1 MQIKLNVS
9 EHLLTLAGTSML
21 AGGSENVDTIKVTF
35 DSTWNGFGKLAV
47 FNTEKTDSTNVAI
60 DTDGIATIP
69 SLKSKKYLRIGIVGI
84 KNEQTYTT
92 NVIKVYVE
100 DGAVKSESEAP
111 ADDVYHQ
118 ILSMFG
124 EMTTTLSN
132 IIDDSAPASTRT
144 YSSNKIE
151 KLTTNLNR
159 ATLIAEGK
167 TTYGGGFRLYSMGSL
182 LIVENIAGTLATS
195 PAEATLFTYSDKYPA
210 VASDQTQKVGA
221 GISITLTAN
230 RELKYSFSGGKVESG
245 MELFFADSV
254 AEDTQINELTNQI
267 SDVETDV
274 NELNIDIS
282 YILSD
287 EPKEVAIEDLQNA
300 TFFENQNATTNQEG
314 AGLKELNNYDTYFIV
329 PSKDIDIY
337 CSEDELNSSTYFAIV
352 HGENYK
358 GIKEYS
364 EWTTY
369 LCDNAIRYRKN
380 EGTLPTIDNK
390 LHVSEGDLLMFTI
403 FNDEYNSIVG
413 VESEKKINSEFI
425 NEVTNEVS
433 DEVISKLNIEKNI
446 MFKSGESIDISMGKS
461 HYVFKRDN
469 KPTYNLDTWRLYQ
482 GGLKKPDGSFFNM
495 WNGQDAEGVLKI
507 DGESDFIGGYHGDEI
522 FSKIIIFIDG
532 NEIDLSADISQTEF
546 KNITIYV
553 TSDIYHH
560 FNSEKAGSKAFS
572 REKILVFENN
582 SVRVRNEFTA
592 LESVVASSR
601 DCLFQCTYKDG
612 NEEIALAYNVNTDYK
627 MYRLSD
633 SNYPAGS
640 ENMNEVNL
648 VTKYGTINFKSL
660 YTNHK
665 DTYFGSVAYYFIESQ
680 NRIKFYFDGIRAAYP
695 IQINENE
702 KIVSDFIFTII

>member
-1 MQIKLNVS
+1 M
-9 EHLLTLAGTSML
+9 
-21 AGGSENVDTIKVTF
+21 
-35 DSTWNGFGKLAV
+35 
-47 FNTEKTDSTNVAI
+47 
-60 DTDGIATIP
+60 
-69 SLKSKKYLRIGIVGI
+69 
-84 KNEQTYTT
+84 
-92 NVIKVYVE
+92 
-100 DGAVKSESEAP
+100 
-111 ADDVYHQ
+111 
-118 ILSMFG
+118 
-124 EMTTTLSN
+124 
-132 IIDDSAPASTRT
+132 
-144 YSSNKIE
+144 
-151 KLTTNLNR
+151 
-159 ATLIAEGK
+159 
-167 TTYGGGFRLYSMGSL
+167 
-182 LIVENIAGTLATS
+182 
-195 PAEATLFTYSDKYPA
+195 
-210 VASDQTQKVGA
+210 ASDQTQKVGE

-230 RELKYSFSGGKVESG
+230 RELKYLFSSGNGKVESG

-358 GIKEYS
+358 GIKEYP

-446 MFKSGESIDISMGKS
+446 IFKSGESIDISMGKS

-482 GGLKKPDGSFFNM
+482 GGLKKPDVEWTRCRRCLENR
-495 WNGQDAEGVLKI
+495 WRIRL
-507 DGESDFIGGYHGDEI
+507 YRW
-522 FSKIIIFIDG
+522 
-532 NEIDLSADISQTEF
+532 LSW
-546 KNITIYV
+546 
-553 TSDIYHH
+553 
-560 FNSEKAGSKAFS
+560 
-572 REKILVFENN
+572 R
-582 SVRVRNEFTA
+582 
-592 LESVVASSR
+592 
-601 DCLFQCTYKDG
+601 
-612 NEEIALAYNVNTDYK
+612 
-627 MYRLSD
+627 
-633 SNYPAGS
+633 
-640 ENMNEVNL
+640 
-648 VTKYGTINFKSL
+648 
-660 YTNHK
+660 
-665 DTYFGSVAYYFIESQ
+665 
-680 NRIKFYFDGIRAAYP
+680 
-695 IQINENE
+695 
-702 KIVSDFIFTII
+702 

>member
-84 KNEQTYTT
+84 MNEQTYTT

-159 ATLIAEGK
+159 ATMIAEGK

-195 PAEATLFTYSDKYPA
+195 PTEATLFTYSDKYPA

-254 AEDTQINELTNQI
+254 AEDTQINELANKVSAIQ
-267 SDVETDV
+267 SDFSNYNAINYLENIKNAEETKAG
-274 NELNIDIS
+274 LTF
-282 YILSD
+282 
-287 EPKEVAIEDLQNA
+287 NA
-300 TFFENQNATTNQEG
+300 TS
-314 AGLKELNNYDTYFIV
+314 DTV
-329 PSKDIDIY
+329 SV
-337 CSEDELNSSTYFAIV
+337 SGTSTSTALFKIFDSNTSFV
-352 HGENYK
+352 D
-358 GIKEYS
+358 GIKPGE
-364 EWTTY
+364 TY
-369 LCDNAIRYRKN
+369 RVCVKN
-380 EGTLPTIDNK
+380 STK
-390 LHVSEGDLLMFTI
+390 YVSLQLLS
-403 FNDEYNSIVG
+403 Y
-413 VESEKKINSEFI
+413 
-425 NEVTNEVS
+425 
-433 DEVISKLNIEKNI
+433 
-446 MFKSGESIDISMGKS
+446 
-461 HYVFKRDN
+461 
-469 KPTYNLDTWRLYQ
+469 
-482 GGLKKPDGSFFNM
+482 
-495 WNGQDAEGVLKI
+495 
-507 DGESDFIGGYHGDEI
+507 
-522 FSKIIIFIDG
+522 
-532 NEIDLSADISQTEF
+532 
-546 KNITIYV
+546 
-553 TSDIYHH
+553 
-560 FNSEKAGSKAFS
+560 
-572 REKILVFENN
+572 
-582 SVRVRNEFTA
+582 
-592 LESVVASSR
+592 
-601 DCLFQCTYKDG
+601 
-612 NEEIALAYNVNTDYK
+612 
-627 MYRLSD
+627 
-633 SNYPAGS
+633 AGS
-640 ENMNEVNL
+640 ELTTL
-648 VTKYGTINFKSL
+648 VDSAMDIDKKITIPDSATGLLLRLRCQGGKTVSGNVSYLKFFQMQI
-660 YTNHK
+660 YQ
-665 DTYFGSVAYYFIESQ
+665 IEQ
-680 NRIKFYFDGIRAAYP
+680 MRQMKRFLKCRRKFSR
-695 IQINENE
+695 QRE
-702 KIVSDFIFTII
+702 T